1 MNSASYV
8 GEPEAGSAAAKPAT
22 VKRQLRRWS
31 LWHGIWIACEG
42 HPLKD
47 RKELMPRMSS
57 PGSGSISS
65 NAHRHQEI
73 SMLVLEIVARKPL
86 TPAQLM
92 TARVKTQ
99 QQSIKRQK
107 ADANVMRK
115 REELLKAQQQRVTK
129 G

>member
-1 MNSASYV
+1 MKIVEVIKPVAPVAPLRVADAQLQALKQTQADVRKHKALLRVTQARERLTKAQQSQTALQNNS
-8 GEPEAGSAAAKPAT
+8 T
-22 VKRQLRRWS
+22 R
-31 LWHGIWIACEG
+31 
-42 HPLKD
+42 HP
-47 RKELMPRMSS
+47 
-57 PGSGSISS
+57 
-65 NAHRHQEI
+65 EI

-115 REELLKAQQQRVTK
+115 REELLKAQQQRAAV
-129 G
+129 GWSV